1 MSQGKSEKH
10 NQPPQHQDRR
20 PGVESEMTP
29 RPKAEDRQYRAC
41 GKLRG
46 KVALITGGDSGIGR
60 AEAGRASLALP
71 GDITD
76 EAHCQ
81 RIADETFDRFGRID
95 VLVSNADAR
104 YVTGEVYGAS
114 GGRSPY

>member
-1 MSQGKSEKH
+1 VTRRVDRKNAGPKPKYSQRSID
-10 NQPPQHQDRR
+10 PPGLGRLLD
-20 PGVESEMTP
+20 
-29 RPKAEDRQYRAC
+29 
-41 GKLRG
+41 